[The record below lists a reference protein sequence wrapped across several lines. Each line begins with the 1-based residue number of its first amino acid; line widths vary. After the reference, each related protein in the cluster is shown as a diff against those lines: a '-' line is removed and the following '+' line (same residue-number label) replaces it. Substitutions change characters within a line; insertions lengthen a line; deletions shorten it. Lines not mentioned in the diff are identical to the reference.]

1 MTHDNQ
7 VLFPADSAV
16 VIRFAK
22 PRAAGGASSTAVPTV
37 SRYCGLPPHRRASA
51 IAIKRSQ
58 RSSSSSRPAG
68 LEHAE
73 RAFVVR
79 RRLIEG
85 QTGERPIAR
94 PARVADR
101 LGGVGHLRGGES
113 VVRQLVDP
121 RAILDVA
128 GAGTGRPGTSRD
140 GQGASSSHRR
150 YAGRTWEMDGE
161 RRALAPA
168 APSPRPNRSLCR
180 RLCLCEASAVGWD
193 KAKRRPPDQRGRGC
207 GSG

>member
-101 LGGVGHLRGGES
+101 LGGVGHLRGGEP
-113 VVRQLVDP
+113 VVRQLVDL

-128 GAGTGRPGTSRD
+128 GELELVDRERVAT
-140 GQGASSSHRR
+140 AKELLRR
-150 YAGRTWEMDGE
+150 IVGMLVGLGKWMEN
-161 RRALAPA
+161 A
-168 APSPRPNRSLCR
+168 AP
-180 RLCLCEASAVGWD
+180 
-193 KAKRRPPDQRGRGC
+193 
-207 GSG
+207 